1 MSLRDR
7 LAQWT
12 REPVRATVPVR
23 EASDSV
29 PSVPMLESAD
39 ESMARTVPLPP
50 PSALGNPAA
59 IAAAAAGGDE
69 AASDSR
75 LGDLNTRRTAAARSS
90 GYVQLKNELYQ
101 RLLERVD
108 LDALSALEPHRV
120 RDELRG
126 LVERMIHETGL
137 AFNVAEKRQVAIDI
151 EHEVM
156 GLGPLEPLLEDP
168 TISDILVNRSQQVY
182 VERRGMLELT
192 QVTFDDDRHL
202 MKIIDKIVSRIG
214 RRVDE
219 SSPMVDARLQDG
231 SRVNAIIPPLAL
243 DGPVLSI
250 RKFSRV
256 PLRMENLIAFGT
268 LTPEIAELLAAMV
281 RSKLNL
287 LISGG
292 TGSGKTTTLNILSGF
307 IPNGERVVTI
317 EDAAELQMQQPH
329 VVRLETRPPNIEGRG
344 EVNQRALVRN
354 ALRMRPDRI
363 ILGEVRGAEAFD
375 MLQAMN
381 TGHEGSMATV
391 HANTA
396 RDALM
401 RVENMIGMAAMQL
414 APRAAR
420 QQIAS
425 ALTAVLQIQ
434 RLADGRRKLISLSEI
449 TGMEGDMLAMQ
460 DIFQFQQTGVDANG
474 GVIGHFKATGVRP
487 RFQDRMRAWGQQVPD
502 DIYDPG
508 RIYSTVSAPPRAK
521 GR

>member
-12 REPVRATVPVR
+12 REPARTPGAAR
-23 EASDSV
+23 EAGDSV
-29 PSVPMLESAD
+29 PSVPAAEGAD
-39 ESMARTVPLPP
+39 EGVLKTVPLPP
-50 PSALGNPAA
+50 PSAMAGAAGAMRPATDEPA
-59 IAAAAAGGDE
+59 DSRMGDLSSRRAAAAQ
-69 AASDSR
+69 
-75 LGDLNTRRTAAARSS
+75 RTS

-108 LDALSALEPHRV
+108 LDALGALESHRV

-126 LVERMIHETGL
+126 LVERLIQESGL
-137 AFNVAEKRQVAIDI
+137 AFNAAEKRQVVQDI

-168 TISDILVNRSQQVY
+168 TISDILVNRASQIY
-182 VERRGMLELT
+182 IERRGMLELT
-192 QVTFDDDRHL
+192 PVTFDDDRHL
-202 MKIIDKIVSRIG
+202 MKIIDKIVSRVG

-219 SSPMVDARLQDG
+219 SSPMVDARLPDG

-307 IPNGERVVTI
+307 IPNGERIVTI

-401 RVENMIGMAAMQL
+401 RVENMIGMANMQL

-460 DIFQFQQTGVDANG
+460 DIFQFQQTGMDGNG
-474 GVIGHFKATGVRP
+474 AVMGHFKATGVRP
-487 RFQDRMRAWGQQVPD
+487 RFQDRLRSFGQQVAD
-502 DIYDPG
+502 EIYDPG
-508 RIYSTVSAPPRAK
+508 RIYATVNAPAPARAK